1 MPCCQNVARIEMNSL
16 VTLTSISTHTSWSFN
31 VFKTSTSVFRSLLPL
46 IYSLQLMLIGVVV
59 ALDFSLNTLEP
70 VSMVSW
76 E

>member
-1 MPCCQNVARIEMNSL
+1 MNSL
-16 VTLTSISTHTSWSFN
+16 VTLTSISTYTSWSFN

-46 IYSLQLMLIGVVV
+46 IYPLQLMLIGVVV